1 MPYKDRETQL
11 QAQRQHYA
19 DNKEIYT
26 NRTKERKDKIR
37 RHIFDYLN
45 QSECKVC
52 GEQDPVVLQFDHRD
66 PSDKDFAISEA
77 VSRKI
82 SIKRINEEIAKCDI
96 LCANCHA
103 RRTAEDFGWYSLLYQ
118 NTKHIPR

>member
-1 MPYKDRETQL
+1 MPYKDRKTQL

-19 DNKEIYT
+19 DNKEIYK

-52 GEQDPVVLQFDHRD
+52 GEKDPVVLQFDHRD
-66 PSDKDFAISEA
+66 PSEKNFALSEA
-77 VSRKI
+77 VGRKM

-103 RRTAEDFGWYSLLYQ
+103 RRTAEDFGWYSLIYQ
-118 NTKHIPR
+118 YKG